1 MKGDECM
8 SVLGK
13 IINKAAK
20 FVDAV
25 GGGLSQTSTQADVDR
40 TPFENMP
47 VLTRQLAAEGAVLLR
62 NDNVLPFVNN
72 EKISVFGRCQK
83 DWFFVGY
90 GSGGDVNPPY
100 TVDLLQGIENCET
113 LSYNEEL
120 ANVYANWIAKHP
132 PEEGFWGHWPRFHPE
147 MPLTR
152 DLVENAAKN
161 SDAAV
166 VVIGRSSG
174 EDRENTAEEGSWY
187 ITDAEKTMLQY
198 VTDAFKKTVVLLNIG
213 SMIDLRWTTR
223 GYGNNLAVLCVWQGG
238 MESGNA
244 VADILCGKVTPSGK
258 LPDTAAKLEDY
269 PSTKNFGK
277 KEFNHYTEDIFAGY
291 RWFETF
297 APEKAVYPFG
307 FGLSYTSFEM
317 SDFAVKKKK
326 TELDFTCTVKNTG
339 SQFAGKEVVQI
350 YVQAPQGTLGKAKRS
365 LCGFAKTE
373 LLNPDSDC
381 KLRINVPF
389 YALASFDD
397 SGATGNKNAWVLE
410 DGEYVFFAG
419 SDVKSASSIY
429 TLTIDETLVL
439 EQCEEAAAPQYSF
452 LRTVAVE
459 EDGVI
464 NPKNQPVP
472 YARNDL
478 KQRILDNIPHAVSLT
493 GDKGIKLADVKNGEA
508 ELSDFIAQLTLDELE
523 AISRGDYIM
532 NSPLGANGN
541 AGVLGGV
548 LPSLRDKGIAPLTC
562 TDGPSGIRL
571 NTVST
576 LLPIGTLLAST
587 WNTALCTAVFEV
599 EGREMQAKGSDIFL
613 GPGMNIHRN
622 PLCGRNFEYYSED
635 PLLTG
640 KIGAAVVKGLQTHGF
655 AACPK
660 HFACNNQETNR
671 NYNDSR
677 LSQRALREI
686 YLKGFEICIKEAKP
700 KTIMTSYNKINGVW
714 GHYHYDLCNTILRK
728 EWGFG
733 GMVMTDW
740 WMRSSKSPEFP
751 DLRDNAYRVRAG
763 VDVLMPGGNRV
774 GKRKPDG
781 TLLKTYGKENGITLG
796 ELQKTAEHVIK
807 LCMEK
812 I

>member
-1 MKGDECM
+1 M
-8 SVLGK
+8 SVIGK
-13 IINKAAK
+13 IIKAGTK
-20 FVDAV
+20 VFEAV
-25 GGGLSQTSTQADVDR
+25 SGSLSQTSTEAAADR

-47 VLTRQLAAEGAVLLR
+47 ELTRQLAAEGAVLLR
-62 NDNVLPFVNN
+62 NDNVLPFVNQ
-72 EKISVFGRCQK
+72 EKIAVFGRCQK
-83 DWFFVGY
+83 DFFFVGY

-100 TVDLLQGIENCET
+100 TVDLLQGIDNCET
-113 LSYNEEL
+113 LSYNQNL
-120 ANVYANWIAKHP
+120 ADVYAKWIEKNP
-132 PEEGFWGHWPRFHPE
+132 VDEGYWGHWPRFHPE

-152 DLVENAAKN
+152 DLVASAAKN
-161 SDAAV
+161 SDVAV

-174 EDRENTAEEGSWY
+174 EDRENTAEKGSWFL
-187 ITDAEKTMLQY
+187 TDAEKTMLQY
-198 VTDAFKKTVVLLNIG
+198 VTDAFSKTVVLLNIG
-213 SMIDLRWTTR
+213 SMIDLRWSTLE
-223 GYGNNLAVLCVWQGG
+223 YKNSLAVLCVWQGG

-244 VADILCGKVTPSGK
+244 IADLLCGKVTPSGK

-269 PSTKNFGK
+269 PSTKNFGN
-277 KEFNHYTEDIFAGY
+277 KEFNHYAEDIFVGY
-291 RWFETF
+291 RWFESF

-307 FGLSYTSFEM
+307 FGLSYTSFAM
-317 SDFAVKKKK
+317 SDFNVNENKN
-326 TELDFTCTVKNTG
+326 ELAFACKVKNTG
-339 SQFAGKEVVQI
+339 VQYAGKEVVQL
-350 YVQAPQGTLGKAKRS
+350 YVQAPQGKLGKPKRS
-365 LCGFAKTE
+365 LCGFVKTE
-373 LLNPDSDC
+373 LLAPGADC
-381 KLRINVPF
+381 TVEINIPF
-389 YALASFDD
+389 SAFASFDD

-410 DGEYVFFAG
+410 KGFYAFFAG
-419 SDVKSASSIY
+419 NDVRAAVPVY
-429 TLTIDETLVL
+429 QFVLDETIVI

-452 LRTVAVE
+452 LRTVSCE
-459 EDGVI
+459 EDEELV
-464 NPKNQPVP
+464 PKKQPVP

-478 KQRILDNIPHAVSLT
+478 RQRILDNIPRAVSLT
-493 GDKGIKLADVKNGEA
+493 GDKGIKLADVKNGKA
-508 ELSDFIAQLTLDELE
+508 EMSAFIAQLSLDELE

-548 LPSLRDKGIAPLTC
+548 LPSLRDKGVPALTC

-587 WNTALCTAVFEV
+587 WNPALCTAVFEV

-660 HFACNNQETNR
+660 HFACNSQETNR

-686 YLKGFEICIKEAKP
+686 YLKGFEICIRESAP

-728 EWGFG
+728 EWGFD

-751 DLRDNAYRVRAG
+751 NLCDNAYRVRAG
-763 VDVLMPGGNRV
+763 VDVLMPGGSRM

-781 TLLKTYGKENGITLG
+781 TLLKTYGKQDGITLG
-796 ELQKTAEHVIK
+796 ELQKTAEHVLQ

-812 I
+812 N

>member
-1 MKGDECM
+1 MKGDERM

-13 IINKAAK
+13 IISKAAII
-20 FVDAV
+20 VDKI
-25 GGGLSQTSTQADVDR
+25 GGGLSQTSTEATADR

-47 VLTRQLAAEGAVLLR
+47 ALTRLLAAEGAVLLR
-62 NDNVLPFVNN
+62 NDGVLPFVNN
-72 EKISVFGRCQK
+72 EKLSVFGRCQK

-100 TVDLLQGIENCET
+100 TVDLIQGLADCESLQINDA
-113 LSYNEEL
+113 L
-120 ANVYANWIAKHP
+120 AQIYHDWIVKNP
-132 PEEGFWGHWPRFHPE
+132 PDEGFWGHWPRFHPE

-152 DLVENAAKN
+152 AIVEKAAAE
-161 SDAAV
+161 SEAAL

-187 ITDAEKTMLQY
+187 LTDAEKTMLQY
-198 VTDAFKKTVVLLNIG
+198 VTDSFEKTVVLLNIG
-213 SMIDLRWTTR
+213 SMIDLRWAAR
-223 GYGNNLAVLCVWQGG
+223 EYNNKLAVLCVWQGG
-238 MESGNA
+238 MESGHA
-244 VADILCGKVTPSGK
+244 VADLLCGAVTPSGK

-269 PSTKNFGK
+269 PSTARFGQ
-277 KEFNHYTEDIFAGY
+277 KEYNYYAEDIFTGY

-307 FGLSYTSFEM
+307 YGLSYTTFGL
-317 SDFAVKKKK
+317 SDFTA
-326 TELDFTCTVKNTG
+326 EERENRIDFTCKVSNTG
-339 SQFAGKEVVQI
+339 TQYSGKEVVQI
-350 YVQAPQGTLGKAKRS
+350 YVQAPQCHLGKAKRV
-365 LCGFAKTE
+365 LCGFAKTD
-373 LLNPDSDC
+373 LLAPGASSC
-381 KLRINVPF
+381 VQIEVPF
-389 YALASFDD
+389 DAFASFDD
-397 SGATGNKNAWVLE
+397 TGASGNKNAWVLE
-410 DGEYVFFAG
+410 KGDYVFFAG
-419 SDVKSASSIY
+419 SDVRSARAIH
-429 TLTIDETLVL
+429 TLTLAQTLVL
-439 EQCEEAAAPQYSF
+439 SQCEEAAAPQEAF

-459 EDGVI
+459 TENGLI
-464 NPKNQPVP
+464 PAMQPTP
-472 YARNDL
+472 LAATDRR
-478 KQRILDNIPHAVSLT
+478 QRILDRLPAAVAQT
-493 GDKGIKLADVKNGEA
+493 GDRGIPLTDVKNGTA
-508 ELSDFIAQLTLDELE
+508 TLADFIAQLSADELE
-523 AISRGDYIM
+523 AISRGAYIM

-548 LPSLRDKGIAPLTC
+548 LPSLREKGIVPLTC

-576 LLPIGTLLAST
+576 LLPIGTLLTST
-587 WNTALCTAVFEV
+587 WNVPLCTAVFEV

-686 YLKGFEICIKEAKP
+686 YLKGFEICVKEAKP

-714 GHYHYDLCNTILRK
+714 GHYHYDLCNTILR
-728 EWGFG
+728 EDWGFD

-751 DLRDNAYRVRAG
+751 NLRDNAYRVRAG

-774 GKRKPDG
+774 GMRKPDG